1 MAARHLAMR
10 ALSLEAWLLRRR
22 AADGLR
28 RAAEARRVKGR
39 ALSAAL
45 AVLVAAGVAA
55 LLLYAGQ
62 PDPYYQEGDVSRWEH
77 ARDWNGGVVFAGS
90 IVLGIVS
97 FVGLLARAAGK
108 AGRLAP
114 RVLPLTALAL
124 LSFPIALVA
133 VSVGH

>member
-1 MAARHLAMR
+1 MAVR

-28 RAAEARRVKGR
+28 RAAEARRVKRR

-45 AVLVAAGVAA
+45 AVLVAAGVVA
-55 LLLYAGQ
+55 LLLYAAQ

-77 ARDWNGGVVFAGS
+77 ARDWNGWVVFAGS

-97 FVGLLARAAGK
+97 FVGLVARAAGK
-108 AGRLAP
+108 APNLGRSVLA
-114 RVLPLTALAL
+114 LTAVAL
-124 LSFPIALVA
+124 LSFPIAYVA
-133 VSVGH
+133 VTTGH